1 MKSMSY
7 HYYTLIYLDKVPYLG
22 CYNYNILAIVPIW
35 MSSVVFSEIL
45 NQIFV

>member
-1 MKSMSY
+1 MKSVSY
-7 HYYTLIYLDKVPYLG
+7 HYYTSIYLVPYLG

-35 MSSVVFSEIL
+35 MPSVVFSEIF